1 MSTVLV
7 VVAHPDDEVLGCGG
21 TIARYARDGHAVH
34 VLVLADGVGARYA
47 AGVTDSARTEERGR
61 RTDALQRAAA
71 ILGVSGVETAD
82 FPDNAMDTVP
92 LLHVA
97 QRIEQ
102 SIARLTPHIVLTHHA
117 GDVNQDHRQTHDAV
131 VAACRPQP
139 GHSVRTLLTFEVAS
153 STEWQL
159 PGTRAAFEPNWFV
172 DTTDTLELQLAALE
186 AYAEELREWPHP
198 RSVRALRARA
208 EWRGATVGCAAAEAF
223 MVGRHIVGR
232 PIVRA

>member
-47 AGVTDSARTEERGR
+47 TSASDAARAPERAR
-61 RTDALQRAAA
+61 RTDALHRAAG
-71 ILGVSGVETAD
+71 ILGVSGVEVAD

-92 LLHVA
+92 ILHVA

-102 SIARLTPHIVLTHHA
+102 TIAGLSPQVVLTHHA

-131 VAACRPQP
+131 VAACRPQR
-139 GHSVRTLLTFEVAS
+139 GHPVHTLLTFEVAS

-159 PGTRAAFEPNWFV
+159 PGTRVPFEPSWFV
-172 DTTDTLELQLAALE
+172 DTTDTLELQLTALE

-198 RSVRALRARA
+198 RSVRGLRARA

-223 MVGRHIVGR
+223 MVGRHIERV
-232 PIVRA
+232 